1 MRILPGVLL
10 LIISFAGTVYLNE
23 NVSLTKQTTAEV
35 STIDTAGFVAAELS
49 SMVKLRLITGKQAKK
64 LAEILSPLEVEF
76 INSAGKRSK
85 GLLIVHK
92 NVAATVKKIFS
103 EMADS
108 GFVIEK
114 IEPMSKYDWSDEKS
128 MNANNTSAFNYRLVS
143 GTRSISKHANGLAID
158 INPLWNPFVSGKH
171 VSPKGAIYDKKRPGT
186 VHKGSPVYKIF
197 RKHGW
202 KWGGEWIPYQDY
214 QHFFFDKIKT
224 KSF

>member
-1 MRILPGVLL
+1 MNMLL
-10 LIISFAGTVYLNE
+10 WIIFFIASLFGRNAVINAPPAPIVETAAAAATDTAGTVA
-23 NVSLTKQTTAEV
+23 S
-35 STIDTAGFVAAELS
+35 ELS
-49 SMVKLRLITGKQAKK
+49 SMVKLKLITSKQARK
-64 LAEILSPLEVEF
+64 LAEILSPVEVDY
-76 INSAGKRSK
+76 IDPK
-85 GLLIVHK
+85 GNRQKGVLIVHK
-92 NVAATVKKIFS
+92 NVSETVRKIFR

-171 VSPKGAIYDKKRPGT
+171 VSPKGAVYDKKRPGT
-186 VHKGSPVYKIF
+186 IHKGSPVYKIF
-197 RKHGW
+197 KKHGW

-214 QHFFFDKIKT
+214 QHFFFDKIKV
-224 KSF
+224 KKF

>member
-1 MRILPGVLL
+1 MRILPGILL

>member
-1 MRILPGVLL
+1 MRILPGIFL
-10 LIISFAGTVYLNE
+10 LIISFAGTVHLNE
-23 NVSLTKQTTAEV
+23 NVSVTKQKTAEV

-76 INSAGKRSK
+76 MNNEGKRCK

>member
-1 MRILPGVLL
+1 MNMLL
-10 LIISFAGTVYLNE
+10 GIIFFIASLFGSDAVINTPPAPIVETSASAASDTVGT
-23 NVSLTKQTTAEV
+23 
-35 STIDTAGFVAAELS
+35 VAAELE
-49 SMVKLRLITGKQAKK
+49 SMVKLKLITSKQARK
-64 LAEILSPLEVEF
+64 LAEILSPVEVEY
-76 INSAGKRSK
+76 IDPK
-85 GLLIVHK
+85 GNRQKGVLIVHK
-92 NVAATVKKIFS
+92 NVSETVRKIFR

-158 INPLWNPFVSGKH
+158 INPLWNPFVSGKR
-171 VSPKGAIYDKKRPGT
+171 VSPKGAVYDKKRPGT
-186 VHKGSPVYKIF
+186 IHKGSPVYKIF
-197 RKHGW
+197 KKHGW

-214 QHFFFDKIKT
+214 QHFFFDKIKV